1 VTDSPAEPP
10 ALSAAETSVA
20 ESLLAEARGKPAAVR
35 SAETIWGR
43 SHILRLRLAGADDS
57 VVLKRRRSENFGGR
71 VRGFA
76 AELAALEFLNAEQTA
91 VAPRLIG
98 ASADLLLME
107 DLGPGS
113 SLAHSLLGRDR
124 DRAEADLVAYARALA
139 TMHAWSMSRAA
150 SFSSVRARR
159 APSVPAGPEWPDR
172 ITEGKEPLLEVAARL
187 GLPVD
192 GAGAEIDSLDALLH
206 GPGYTGLVHGDPCP
220 DNTHIVDGNCRIFD
234 FETAG
239 WGPFALDA
247 SYLLAPFPSCWCFGS
262 LPAPAAGP
270 ALQAYR
276 DQMSLAGV
284 ELDASWDVALTAALA
299 GWVVARGAGIGR
311 ALEKDRDWGTTTI
324 RPRLLTWLGSFADA
338 ASQTEVLPGLR
349 ALASSL
355 HAVLR
360 ERWPSA
366 VVPSYPALARPGEPM
381 ARVPRMWESSD

>member
-1 VTDSPAEPP
+1 M
-10 ALSAAETSVA
+10 
-20 ESLLAEARGKPAAVR
+20 
-35 SAETIWGR
+35 
-43 SHILRLRLAGADDS
+43 RLRLADAGDS

-76 AELAALEFLNAEQTA
+76 AELATLEFLNAEETA

-113 SLAHSLLGRDR
+113 SLAHALLARHR
-124 DRAEADLVAYARALA
+124 DRAEADLAAYARALA
-139 TMHAWSMSRAA
+139 TMHAWSMGRAA

-172 ITEGKEPLLEVAARL
+172 VAEGKEPLLEVAARL
-187 GLPVD
+187 GLPVE
-192 GAGAEIDSLDALLH
+192 GAAAEIDSLDGLMH
-206 GPGYTGLVHGDPCP
+206 GSGYTGLV
-220 DNTHIVDGNCRIFD
+220 
-234 FETAG
+234 
-239 WGPFALDA
+239 
-247 SYLLAPFPSCWCFGS
+247 
-262 LPAPAAGP
+262 GP

-276 DQMSLAGV
+276 DEMSRAGV

-324 RPRLLTWLGSFADA
+324 RPRVLTWLGSFIDA
-338 ASQTEVLPGLR
+338 AARVDELPRLR
-349 ALASSL
+349 SLASALRTVL
-355 HAVLR
+355 H

-366 VVPSYPALARPGEPM
+366 VAPSYPALARPGEPL
-381 ARVPRMWESSD
+381 ARVPREWPSSD

>member
-1 VTDSPAEPP
+1 M
-10 ALSAAETSVA
+10 
-20 ESLLAEARGKPAAVR
+20 AVR

-43 SHILRLRLAGADDS
+43 SHIVRLRLADTGGS

-76 AELAALEFLNAEQTA
+76 AELATLEFLNAEETA

-113 SLAHSLLGRDR
+113 SLAHALLARDR
-124 DRAEADLVAYARALA
+124 DRAEADLAAYARALA
-139 TMHAWSMSRAA
+139 TMHAWSMGRAA

-172 ITEGKEPLLEVAARL
+172 VAEGKQPLLEVAVRL
-187 GLPVD
+187 GLSVE
-192 GAGAEIDSLDALLH
+192 GADAEIGSLDGLMH
-206 GPGYTGLVHGDPCP
+206 GSGYTGLVHGDPCP
-220 DNTHIVDGNCRIFD
+220 DNTHIAGGSCRIFD

-239 WGPFALDA
+239 WGPLALDA
-247 SYLLAPFPSCWCFGS
+247 SYLLAPFPSCWCFAS

-276 DQMSLAGV
+276 DEMSGAGV
-284 ELDASWDVALTAALA
+284 ELDDSWEVALTAVLA

-324 RPRLLTWLGSFADA
+324 RPRVLTWLGSFIDA
-338 ASQTEVLPGLR
+338 AARVDELPRLR
-349 ALASSL
+349 SLASAL
-355 HAVLR
+355 RTVLR
-360 ERWPSA
+360 DRWPSA
-366 VVPSYPALARPGEPM
+366 VAPSYPALARPGEPL
-381 ARVPRMWESSD
+381 ARVPREWPSSD

>member
-1 VTDSPAEPP
+1 M
-10 ALSAAETSVA
+10 LSAAETSVA
-20 ESLLAEARGKPAAVR
+20 ESLLAEAWGKAVAVR

-43 SHILRLRLAGADDS
+43 RHIVRLRLADTGGS

-76 AELAALEFLNAEQTA
+76 AELATLEFLNAEETA

-113 SLAHSLLGRDR
+113 SLAHALLARDR
-124 DRAEADLVAYARALA
+124 DRAEADLAAYARALA
-139 TMHAWSMSRAA
+139 TMHAWSMGRAA

-172 ITEGKEPLLEVAARL
+172 VAEGKEPLLEMAARL
-187 GLPVD
+187 GLSVE
-192 GAGAEIDSLDALLH
+192 GAAAEIDSLDGLMH
-206 GPGYTGLVHGDPCP
+206 GSGYTGLVHGDPCP
-220 DNTHIVDGNCRIFD
+220 DNTHIAGGSCRIFD

-239 WGPFALDA
+239 WGPLALDA
-247 SYLLAPFPSCWCFGS
+247 SYLLAPFPSCWCFAS

-276 DQMSLAGV
+276 DEMSRAGV
-284 ELDASWDVALTAALA
+284 ELDDSWEVALTAVLA

-324 RPRLLTWLGSFADA
+324 RPRVLTWLGSFIDA
-338 ASQTEVLPGLR
+338 AARVDELPRLR
-349 ALASSL
+349 SLASAL
-355 HAVLR
+355 RTVLR
-360 ERWPSA
+360 DRWPSA
-366 VVPSYPALARPGEPM
+366 VAPSYPALARPGEPL
-381 ARVPRMWESSD
+381 ARVPREWPSSD

>member
-1 VTDSPAEPP
+1 
-10 ALSAAETSVA
+10 
-20 ESLLAEARGKPAAVR
+20 VR
-35 SAETIWGR
+35 SAEPIWR
-43 SHILRLRLAGADDS
+43 RRHIVRLQLAGNDGS
-57 VVLKRRRSENFGGR
+57 VVLKRGGSENFGGR

-76 AELAALEFLNAEQTA
+76 AELAALEFLNAEETA

-98 ASADLLLME
+98 AAGDLLVME
-107 DLGPGS
+107 DLGAGS
-113 SLAHSLLGRDR
+113 SLAHSLLARDR
-124 DRAEADLVAYARALA
+124 DRAESDLIAYARALA
-139 TMHAWSMSRAA
+139 AMHAWSMSRGT
-150 SFSSVRARR
+150 SFASVRARR
-159 APSVPAGPEWPDR
+159 APSVPAEPEWLDR
-172 ITEGKEPLLEVAARL
+172 AAEGKEPLLEVAARL
-187 GLPVD
+187 GLPVESV
-192 GAGAEIDSLDALLH
+192 GSEIDSLASLLH
-206 GPGYTGLVHGDPCP
+206 GSGYTGFVHGDPCP

-276 DQMSLAGV
+276 DQMSRAGV
-284 ELDASWDVALTAALA
+284 ELDASWDVALAAALA

-324 RPRLLTWLGSFADA
+324 RPRLLTWLGSFTDA
-338 ASQTEVLPGLR
+338 AERVDELPRLRSLAASLR
-349 ALASSL
+349 A
-355 HAVLR
+355 VLL

-366 VVPSYPALARPGEPM
+366 VVPSYPALARPGEPL